1 MMIISRV
8 AVKEKNNFVI
18 FVYKPTDTKYPGG
31 MANTYT
37 QINIHTVFAVKGHAN
52 FLHEHFIH
60 RLCEYISGI
69 LTNLKQF
76 PLAVGGYKN
85 HVHVFFEQN
94 PDITLSEIM
103 EKVKANSSKWINQN
117 KFVLGHF
124 EWQRGYGGFSYSRS
138 QRNGVI
144 QYIMKQEEHHRA
156 KTFREEYMAIL
167 KNFEIDFKDQYLFEF
182 YD

>member
-1 MMIISRV
+1 
-8 AVKEKNNFVI
+8 
-18 FVYKPTDTKYPGG
+18 
-31 MANTYT
+31 
-37 QINIHTVFAVKGHAN
+37 
-52 FLHEHFIH
+52 
-60 RLCEYISGI
+60 
-69 LTNLKQF
+69 
-76 PLAVGGYKN
+76 
-85 HVHVFFEQN
+85 
-94 PDITLSEIM
+94 M